1 MMSNSKSL
9 TWSAHVRILFKI
21 YGLPDPLRL
30 LRGQAW
36 PKDTW
41 IQTVKAKVAAHH
53 EGIWRSKAVENS
65 KLNFFNVQVSGLAG
79 RLHPVLTGILSTQEV
94 MHSRVHIR
102 MLAGDY
108 PCQQYVSND
117 RNQDPSCPL
126 CLSMFPGRPAQ
137 NDSMVHLLT
146 MCRVTAETRAR
157 VIPDLLNIL
166 VQHFPNNDLL
176 LNHSNAHLTQF
187 ILDPTSLNLPSSIR
201 INPGHP
207 GLTQVLT
214 QCRRI
219 CFAVHKDRTRQL
231 DIIKHKRF

>member
-1 MMSNSKSL
+1 
-9 TWSAHVRILFKI
+9 
-21 YGLPDPLRL
+21 
-30 LRGQAW
+30 
-36 PKDTW
+36 
-41 IQTVKAKVAAHH
+41 
-53 EGIWRSKAVENS
+53 
-65 KLNFFNVQVSGLAG
+65 
-79 RLHPVLTGILSTQEV
+79 

-117 RNQDPSCPL
+117 RSQDPSCPL
-126 CLSMFPGRPAQ
+126 CLSMFPGRHAQ
-137 NDSMVHLLT
+137 NESMVHQLT
-146 MCRVTAETRAR
+146 MCRVIAETRAR
-157 VIPDLLNIL
+157 VIPVLLNML
-166 VQHFPNNDLL
+166 VQHFPNNGIL
-176 LNHSNAHLTQF
+176 LNHNNAHLL
-187 ILDPTSLNLPSSIR
+187 ILDPTLLNLPSSIR

>member
-30 LRGQAW
+30 LRGRAW

-126 CLSMFPGRPAQ
+126 CLSMFPGRAAQ
-137 NDSMVHLLT
+137 NYSRVHLLT

-157 VIPDLLNIL
+157 KIPDLPNML
-166 VQHFPNNDLL
+166 VLHFPNNGLL
-176 LNHSNAHLTQF
+176 LNHNNAHQNQL
-187 ILDPTSLNLPSSIR
+187 ILDPTSLNQ
-201 INPGHP
+201 
-207 GLTQVLT
+207 T
-214 QCRRI
+214 
-219 CFAVHKDRTRQL
+219 
-231 DIIKHKRF
+231 